1 LISLFARST
10 IVSIGTRVAEDGM
23 KPLDFRG
30 KYAMVGKKSSSAT
43 SNRMTGD
50 RVERLL
56 RLLRLLDDER
66 PTRDTILKKLKQ
78 HLRGFYRDLDAL
90 RDAGIEI
97 EQLDGRYELK
107 RPVAEAIER
116 LPFPDPNLT
125 FGEVRHLAK
134 GRTRAHQKLKQQLG
148 AFAK

>member
-1 LISLFARST
+1 MVRKKA
-10 IVSIGTRVAEDGM
+10 
-23 KPLDFRG
+23 PL
-30 KYAMVGKKSSSAT
+30 AT

-56 RLLRLLDDER
+56 RLLRLLADER
-66 PTRDTILKKLKQ
+66 PTRDAVLKKLKQ

-97 EQLDGRYELK
+97 DQIAGRYELK
-107 RPVAEAIER
+107 RPLAEAIER

-125 FGEVRHLAK
+125 FGEARYLAK
-134 GRTRAHQKLKQQLG
+134 GRSSAHQKIKQQLG
-148 AFAK
+148 SFAK